1 MLICVAGRCLFW
13 NFVDDDDDYY
23 YEDSDYDVYM
33 IYVCMMYTCIYD
45 VYVIYDDPQVFF
57 SA

>member
-13 NFVDDDDDYY
+13 NFVDDDDDDDDDYYYYYY

-33 IYVCMMYTCIYD
+33 IYVCMMYTCIL
-45 VYVIYDDPQVFF
+45 
-57 SA
+57 